1 MRRKDREIRD
11 IDEIVRIL
19 NEAQVCRLALFDGE
33 YPYIIPMCFGFDL
46 HGDKL
51 ELYFHCAAQGKK
63 LDLIK
68 ENNRAAFE
76 IDKLMG
82 IVGGE
87 IACGYTAD
95 YECITGVGTVD
106 IINGIEKLTGL
117 NTIVKKYAENI
128 SDKRFSEEMLNNVV
142 VLKLTVNEFCCKAHK
157 PQD

>member
-46 HGDKL
+46 DGDKL
-51 ELYFHCAAQGKK
+51 ELYFHCAARGKK

-82 IVGGE
+82 MW
-87 IACGYTAD
+87 
-95 YECITGVGTVD
+95 
-106 IINGIEKLTGL
+106 
-117 NTIVKKYAENI
+117 
-128 SDKRFSEEMLNNVV
+128 S
-142 VLKLTVNEFCCKAHK
+142 
-157 PQD
+157 